1 MEEEAGSKQKFE
13 FYLFLLSRGISFA
26 IIELICVGYFEF
38 VADSTCV
45 IELKLGHYAGLN
57 VCEGMSV
64 GEIQYLYIM
73 CEI

>member
-1 MEEEAGSKQKFE
+1 MEDNASGRQTFD

-26 IIELICVGYFEF
+26 IIEVICVGNFEF
-38 VADSTCV
+38 VANSTCV

-64 GEIQYLYIM
+64 GEIQYLYIV